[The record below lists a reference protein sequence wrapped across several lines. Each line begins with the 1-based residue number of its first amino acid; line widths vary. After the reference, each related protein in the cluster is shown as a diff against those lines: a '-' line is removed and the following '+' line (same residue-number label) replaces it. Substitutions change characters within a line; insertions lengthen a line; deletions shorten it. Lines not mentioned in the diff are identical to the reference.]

1 MKTLDTNICSYLLRR
16 RHPQI
21 VTHFEGLASD
31 DLFLSAVVVAELRF
45 GAAKLGSERFAGY
58 LENWLGLFDLR
69 PWPVSASRFYAHL
82 RRDLERQGTPIGSMD
97 LMIAAHALA
106 ENAVLVTHNLREFRR
121 VPHLQLENWV
131 EAG

>member
-1 MKTLDTNICSYLLRR
+1 MKTLDTNICSYILRR

-21 VTHFEGLASD
+21 VAHFEELASD
-31 DLFLSAVVVAELRF
+31 DLFLSTVVVAELRF

-69 PWPVSASRFYAHL
+69 PWPVSASRCYAHL

-97 LMIAAHALA
+97 LMIASHALT
-106 ENAVLVTHNLREFRR
+106 ENAVLVTNNLREFGR